1 MKPNKSLL
9 SIAIASTFFSAI
21 LSTQSFAAQEL
32 NKQNADQIDNG
43 QINNANPLKSSEV
56 LLAKIYQPGMDV
68 TQFLV
73 SEKFDGVRAVW
84 DGKVFHSRAGNVIN
98 APAWFIKGLP
108 KTPLDGELW
117 LGRGKFEA
125 LSGAVR
131 KDVPVDEEW
140 RRISYLVYELPEAS
154 GTFQAR
160 AKRIAEIVKQANLPH
175 LKAVAQFQV
184 NDEAALN
191 AKLKQIVALGGEGLM
206 LHKADAPYMT
216 GRSDAL
222 LKLKLRYDAEA
233 TVVAYTAGRGKN
245 IGKLGALEVVTADG
259 IRFKLGTGFTDAE
272 RANPPKIGSVVTYSY
287 LDKTKSGK
295 PKFASFMRVHNEK

>member
-9 SIAIASTFFSAI
+9 SIAIASAFFSAI
-21 LSTQSFAAQEL
+21 LSTQSFAVQEL
-32 NKQNADQIDNG
+32 NKQNVDQIDNG

-117 LGRGKFEA
+117 LARGKFEA

-131 KDVPVDEEW
+131 KDLPVDEEW
-140 RRISYLVYELPEAS
+140 RGISYLVYELPEAS

-160 AKRIAEIVKQANLPH
+160 AKRIADIVKQANLPH
-175 LKAVAQFQV
+175 LKAVTQLHV
-184 NDEAALN
+184 KDEVALN

-216 GRSDAL
+216 GRSDTL
-222 LKLKLRYDAEA
+222 LKLKFRYDAEA

-245 IGKLGALEVVTADG
+245 TGKLGALEVITADG

-295 PKFASFMRVHNEK
+295 PKFASFMRVRNEK

>member
-1 MKPNKSLL
+1 MNPSKSLL
-9 SIAIASTFFSAI
+9 SIAIASTLFSA
-21 LSTQSFAAQEL
+21 LFSTQSVATQEHTE
-32 NKQNADQIDNG
+32 QNANQVNST
-43 QINNANPLKSSEV
+43 QQSTSLLKSSEV
-56 LLAKIYQPGMDV
+56 LLAKIYQPGTDV

-84 DGKVFHSRAGNVIN
+84 DGKAFHSRAGNVIN

-108 KTPLDGELW
+108 KMPLDGELW
-117 LGRGKFEA
+117 LARGKFEA

-131 KDVPVDEEW
+131 KDLPVDEEW
-140 RRISYLVYELPEAS
+140 RGISYLVYELPEAS

-160 AKRIAEIVKQANLPH
+160 AKRITEIVKLANIPH
-175 LKAVAQFQV
+175 LKAVTQFKV

-206 LHKADAPYMT
+206 LHKADATYVT
-216 GRSDAL
+216 GRSDVL
-222 LKLKLRYDAEA
+222 VKLKLRYDAEA

-245 IGKLGALEVVTADG
+245 TGKLGALEVLTADG

-287 LDKTKSGK
+287 LDKTKLGK
-295 PKFASFMRVHNEK
+295 PKFASFIRVRTEK

>member
-1 MKPNKSLL
+1 
-9 SIAIASTFFSAI
+9 
-21 LSTQSFAAQEL
+21 
-32 NKQNADQIDNG
+32 
-43 QINNANPLKSSEV
+43 
-56 LLAKIYQPGMDV
+56 MDV

-117 LGRGKFEA
+117 LARGKFEA

-140 RRISYLVYELPEAS
+140 RGISYLAFELPNAP

-160 AKRIAEIVKQANLPH
+160 AKRIVEIVKLANIPQ
-175 LKAVAQFQV
+175 LKAVAQFRIKDQ
-184 NDEAALN
+184 AALN

-206 LHKADAPYMT
+206 LHKADAPYLT

-233 TVVAYTAGRGKN
+233 TVVAHTAGRGKYT
-245 IGKLGALEVVTADG
+245 GKLGALEVETPEG
-259 IRFKLGTGFTDAE
+259 IRFKLGAGFSDAQ
-272 RANPPKIGSVVTYSY
+272 RANPPKIGSIVTYSY

-295 PKFASFMRVHNEK
+295 PKFASFMRVRNEK